1 VQLFIARF
9 FYAILG
15 VLYHFSYSAALA
27 AYLGAGGRDRILKA
41 KFATQLRVMHYV
53 TKAIAT

>member
-1 VQLFIARF
+1 VVAVSLARF

-15 VLYHFSYSAALA
+15 VLYHFFYSAAFA

-41 KFATQLRVMHYV
+41 KFAAQLRVMHYIA
-53 TKAIAT
+53 KAA